1 MDQLRKLFES
11 LSWKQRIWLLAAA
24 LAVAGGLSWFSH
36 WNQERDFKPLYS
48 NLAPEDASA
57 LVTKLKEGGIEYRL
71 GEGGS
76 TILVPSARVSEA
88 RLSLAGQGL
97 PKSGRIGF
105 ELFDKTNFGASEFA
119 EQVNYHRAVEGEIE
133 RTIMSVHEVEQARV
147 HLTFAKESIY
157 TESRQP
163 AKASILLKLKA
174 GSKLSPQNI
183 AAICQLTA
191 SAVPELSPDQV
202 SLVDSNGTLLNR
214 PKRPG
219 AADEM
224 NEAALD
230 YKKTIE
236 RDLQSKIAA
245 TLEPILGPEHYR
257 VSISADIDTSSAEQ
271 EEETYDPQKSAMSS
285 SQTSED
291 VTTQAAAGGGVP
303 GTASNLPRPAAA
315 QAAGSPGASRKTSNV
330 TYQNSRIVRRTKL
343 PQGGVSKLAISVLV
357 DHNVR
362 YEGAKR
368 IVEAPTAE
376 KLMVVHDLVAATA
389 GFNMDRGD
397 QLVVEAFPFESTIAV
412 EPPPAPPAAGAPA
425 VPASPFSNLPL
436 PPWAQKLVGT
446 KNFLV
451 IAGIGAGAIVLL
463 LGLGIFFFLRSR
475 KKKAIVAETA
485 AAALEA
491 KSTPALITPE
501 EMEKQFEARMAEHAA
516 LQAKQQAEELMKLK
530 VPEVST
536 KKTDILTKH
545 ISEETKK
552 DPIAMA
558 QVVRSWLN
566 GEDRR
571 EV

>member
-11 LSWKQRIWLLAAA
+11 FSWKQRIWLLAAA
-24 LAVAGGLSWFSH
+24 VAVGGGISWFSH

-57 LVTKLKEGGIEYRL
+57 LVAKLKEAAIEYRL

-105 ELFDKTNFGASEFA
+105 ELFDKANFGASEFT
-119 EQVNYHRAVEGEIE
+119 EQVNYHRAVEGELE
-133 RTIMSVHEVEQARV
+133 RTVMSIREVEQARI

-157 TESRQP
+157 TEVRQP
-163 AKASILLKLKA
+163 AKASVLLKLRA
-174 GSKLSPQNI
+174 GSKLSLQNV

-202 SLVDSNGTLLNR
+202 SVVDSNGNLLNR
-214 PKRPG
+214 PKRGG
-219 AADEM
+219 AADAM
-224 NEAALD
+224 NETALD

-236 RDLQSKIAA
+236 RDFQNKIAA
-245 TLEPILGPEHYR
+245 TLDPMLGSEHFR
-257 VSISADIDTSSAEQ
+257 VSVSADIDTSSAEQ

-291 VTTQAAAGGGVP
+291 GNGQSSASGGVP
-303 GTASNLPRPAAA
+303 GTASNLPRPASAP
-315 QAAGSPGASRKTSNV
+315 AAGAPAFTRKTSNV
-330 TYQNSRIVRRTKL
+330 TYQNSRIIRRTKL

-362 YEGAKR
+362 FEGAKR
-368 IVEAPTAE
+368 IVEAPSPE
-376 KLMVVHDLVAATA
+376 KLMVVHDLVAATS

-397 QLVVEAFPFESTIAV
+397 QLVVEAFPFESTVAV
-412 EPPPAPPAAGAPA
+412 EPPASPPATAPT
-425 VPASPFSNLPL
+425 SPLGNIPL
-436 PPWAQKLVGT
+436 PPWAQKLMGT
-446 KNFLV
+446 KNFMV
-451 IAGIGAGAIVLL
+451 IAGIGAGAVLL
-463 LGLGIFFFLRSR
+463 LVGLGGFFFVRSR
-475 KKKAIVAETA
+475 KKKKKFAAETS
-485 AAALEA
+485 AAALEGG
-491 KSTPALITPE
+491 KSKSALGTPE
-501 EMEKQFEARMAEHAA
+501 EIEKQFEARMVEHAA
-516 LQAKQQAEELMKLK
+516 LQAKHQAEELMKLK

-536 KKTDILTKH
+536 KKTDVLTKH
-545 ISEETKK
+545 IAEETKK
-552 DPIAMA
+552 DPMAMA

-566 GEDRR
+566 GQDRR
-571 EV
+571 EN